1 MRKICVSKQFETHI
15 GAEMSKI
22 RQKLGWGGAVLAV
35 AVLAL
40 TPAFSAPGKLGPLKR
55 IRLSSRSVFD
65 TFTPASADPRL
76 AAAFARSSI
85 RTSGFRFTPVNS
97 TRPSRAL
104 TVAVRTRTTV
114 LPLTIDRPSRSV
126 EPVGLGVEPGA
137 YKLGAAVGWRNFALT
152 GEVAQSD
159 RGMLQGG
166 RRTADV
172 GVSYSQKRL
181 TTRVQVETEAPLGN
195 NSSIVARKNSV
206 AVDFGG
212 SYRLNRKIDLTAG
225 VRYKAERS
233 RDRIDVLPDNR
244 RDSQAVYIGTQFR
257 F

>member
-1 MRKICVSKQFETHI
+1 MVESMK
-15 GAEMSKI
+15 
-22 RQKLGWGGAVLAV
+22 KLGWGSAVLAV
-35 AVLAL
+35 AGLAL
-40 TPAFSAPGKLGPLKR
+40 TPALSAPGKPMSFKR
-55 IRLSSRSVFD
+55 IRLSSRSPLD

-76 AAAFARSSI
+76 AAAFARSNI
-85 RTSGFRFTPVNS
+85 RTSGFRFTPANA

-104 TVAVRTRTTV
+104 TVAVRTRAAVTPISV
-114 LPLTIDRPSRSV
+114 DRPSRTI

-159 RGMLQGG
+159 RGTLQGG

-172 GVSYSQKRL
+172 GISYSRKRL
-181 TTRVQVETEAPLGN
+181 TTRVQLETEAPIGN
-195 NSSIVARKNSV
+195 NSTIVARKESV

-212 SYRLNRKIDLTAG
+212 SYRLSRKIDLTAG

-233 RDRIDVLPDNR
+233 RERIDAAPDNR